1 MNADDVT
8 RALVRGMD
16 IRRTLTVRNVS
27 WGFVQWGECDLLA
40 LSNAGYLTEYE
51 IKVKPADI
59 YREWN
64 KKRWGHEPY
73 RRAFDGMIRRYYMV
87 VPQKIQAV
95 AEFAM
100 PEDVGGGVIVAD
112 FERPNHPIPG
122 TVAHC
127 VKAARVNKKA
137 RKLNDKERLQLA
149 RLGTMRYWSRFL
161 KE

>member
-8 RALVRGMD
+8 RALVRDMN
-16 IRRTLTVRNVS
+16 IRTTLIVPNVS
-27 WGFVQWGECDLLA
+27 WGLVTWGECDLLA

-51 IKVKPADI
+51 IKVEARDI
-59 YREWN
+59 DRELD
-64 KKRWGHEPY
+64 KERWSHEPY

-112 FERPNHPIPG
+112 YERPNHPIPG

-137 RKLNDKERLQLA
+137 RKLTDKERHQLA
-149 RLGTMRYWSRFL
+149 RLGTLRYWSRFL
-161 KE
+161 KD